1 VTAPIIVAA
10 FEPFD
15 GRARNRSWE
24 TVRRMPQRPG
34 LEKIQLS
41 VDLTRLQQALAP
53 LLQRRPRAILLLGE
67 SPAPTTCVEQVAIN
81 VFDVDRSPAR
91 QRATP
96 LTPVRAGGALALQAS
111 WDARALAG
119 RLNGAGIPAVA
130 SFHAGTFACN
140 AALYL
145 ALDAAV
151 TPAVGF
157 LHVPYRRWPFG
168 LALSK
173 LVQAAELSLAT
184 LLAEPDG
191 TRSAPA

>member
-1 VTAPIIVAA
+1 
-10 FEPFD
+10 
-15 GRARNRSWE
+15 
-24 TVRRMPQRPG
+24 
-34 LEKIQLS
+34 
-41 VDLTRLQQALAP
+41 
-53 LLQRRPRAILLLGE
+53 
-67 SPAPTTCVEQVAIN
+67 
-81 VFDVDRSPAR
+81 
-91 QRATP
+91 
-96 LTPVRAGGALALQAS
+96 
-111 WDARALAG
+111 
-119 RLNGAGIPAVA
+119 LNGAGIPAVA